1 MSYVATASDF
11 HERLGVSDYHVTLAI
26 LTRNRPDYLQTALQA
41 ATGGDDRPD
50 DVLVSDD
57 SEDSVRVRNRH
68 LVAQHHRVRYT
79 EGPRRGIGANRNHVV
94 ANLAPE
100 TDWVAFIDD
109 DGRPS
114 TDYILRLRQLLK
126 HHGPERRIPTGV
138 ELRNGVLVRPNRLDF
153 LGFQSR
159 PYSNYA
165 PGSPVET
172 VVIQATAFPYEVL
185 RQVSWL
191 EVSPYGYDEVD
202 MAKKACRLGW
212 SFVFEPS
219 LCVYHDQSPIGRDRY
234 PTSAQLARLYFRLR
248 SYSVYGFRPA
258 MLAAYMVIAPLH
270 LVAAH
275 IRRRNWGQL
284 AQVPRVTFAAYT
296 KWLRSLRGDWRRF

>member
-1 MSYVATASDF
+1 MSYVATAADLNR
-11 HERLGVSDYHVTLAI
+11 RLGVESYHLTLAI
-26 LTRNRPDYLQTALQA
+26 LTRNRPNCLRTALEA
-41 ATGGDDRPD
+41 ALGGIDRPD
-50 DVLVSDD
+50 DILVSDD
-57 SEDSVRVRNRH
+57 SDDSFRAGNRQ
-68 LVAQHHRVRYT
+68 LVARNDGVRYT
-79 EGPRRGIGANRNHVV
+79 EGPRRGLGANENHIV
-94 ANLAPE
+94 ANLAPQ
-100 TDWVAFIDD
+100 TDWVVFIGDD
-109 DGRPS
+109 ARLS
-114 TDYILRLRQLLK
+114 MDYVLRLRQLLER
-126 HHGPERRIPTGV
+126 HGPERRIPTGV

-159 PYSNYA
+159 PYKDYT
-165 PGSPVET
+165 PGSMVET
-172 VVIQATAFPYEVL
+172 VVVQATAFPHELL

-202 MAKKACRLGW
+202 MAKKASRLGW

-219 LCVYHDQSPIGRDRY
+219 LCVYHDQSSIGRDRY

-275 IRRRNWGQL
+275 IRRRNWRQL
-284 AQVPRVTFAAYT
+284 AQVPRVTFAAYM
-296 KWLRSLRGDWRRF
+296 KWLRSLAGDWRRT